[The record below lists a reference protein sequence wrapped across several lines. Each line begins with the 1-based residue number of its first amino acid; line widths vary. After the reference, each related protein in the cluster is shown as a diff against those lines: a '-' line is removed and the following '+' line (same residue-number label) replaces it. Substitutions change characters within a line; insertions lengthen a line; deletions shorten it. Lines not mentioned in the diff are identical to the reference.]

1 MQSIIVMGFKSIFLK
16 ILYGAAI
23 VLLIVLNHWLF
34 GAVNH
39 DFVPDWVW
47 RASED
52 TFCPVLIFACTAYF
66 LPFGKKRYLN
76 ALIAGILAVLG
87 DILYWHYFV

>member
-1 MQSIIVMGFKSIFLK
+1 MRFKSIFLK

-52 TFCPVLIFACTAYF
+52 TFCPVLIFACTVHF
-66 LPFGKKRYLN
+66 LPFGKNKYLN
-76 ALIAGILAVLG
+76 VSVMSTRK
-87 DILYWHYFV
+87 FFN

>member
-1 MQSIIVMGFKSIFLK
+1 MTMRFKSIFLK

-39 DFVPDWVW
+39 DFVPDWFW
-47 RASED
+47 SASED
-52 TFCPVLIFACTAYF
+52 ICPILIFTCTAHF
-66 LPFGKKRYLN
+66 QPFCKNRYLN